1 MTRMGWGTFV
11 NYEAD
16 VAVVLRRWVEVSAL
30 GVEILAVAVI
40 VIAIVY
46 GTARFLIQMSTRPEA
61 FQFYKRRLSRSLL
74 LGLEFLVAADI
85 VRTVSVT
92 PTPTSVAILGALV
105 LIRTFLS
112 WALVV
117 EMEGRWPWQTA
128 AAAPQS
134 SAPAGIASVKEAA

>member
-1 MTRMGWGTFV
+1 M
-11 NYEAD
+11 NNEAD
-16 VAVVLRRWVEVSAL
+16 LALALRHWIEVSAI
-30 GVEILAVAVI
+30 GVEMLAVAVI

-46 GTARFLIQMSTRPEA
+46 GTTRFLIQMNTRADA

-112 WALVV
+112 WALVP
-117 EMEGRWPWQTA
+117 GA
-128 AAAPQS
+128 
-134 SAPAGIASVKEAA
+134 IANVKEAA